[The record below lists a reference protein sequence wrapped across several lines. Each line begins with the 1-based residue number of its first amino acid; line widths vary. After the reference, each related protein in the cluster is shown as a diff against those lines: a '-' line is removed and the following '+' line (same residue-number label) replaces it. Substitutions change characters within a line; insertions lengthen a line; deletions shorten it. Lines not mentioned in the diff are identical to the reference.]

1 MQAIILSITVWPLFV
16 AAIVSFVLM
25 LSVVIYQSHIEK
37 KATTNTQQFIED
49 LSPECDLA
57 LYLAKINNCKSKQ
70 ELDYL
75 DSRTITYYLK
85 VKKRIGP
92 DQAFQDLQSIDKC
105 ITNKQQ
111 CFLPKAKAYN

>member
-1 MQAIILSITVWPLFV
+1 
-16 AAIVSFVLM
+16 M
-25 LSVVIYQSHIEK
+25 LGVVIYQSYLEK
-37 KATTNTQQFIED
+37 KAIAVASEKKTQQFIEE

-57 LYLAKINNCKSKQ
+57 LYLSKINNCKSKQ

-75 DSRTITYYLK
+75 DSRSITYYLK

-92 DQAFQDLQSIDKC
+92 EQAYEDLQSIDKC

-111 CFLPKAKAYN
+111 CFLDKAKAYN